1 MFLQIITQSLFYFLA
16 IALVHYLYEYFKEM
30 LTIPKVKDY
39 IHIPKNEYNEIYKIL
54 STNKNIENIG
64 ESKKN
69 NKEELKNYFK
79 NIHNNSK
86 NSNTKETNETNQNNF
101 KVMKQGFSQ
110 NKNEI
115 SYPSDV
121 KSNGP
126 IKQSFSNH
134 PTKNIGENIQSFN
147 ISQEFNDSLTFSSY

>member
-1 MFLQIITQSLFYFLA
+1 MFLQIITQSLFYFLL

-39 IHIPKNEYNEIYKIL
+39 IHIPKNEYNQIYKIL
-54 STNKNIENIG
+54 NNDKKREIG
-64 ESKKN
+64 GSKKN

-86 NSNTKETNETNQNNF
+86 QGNNNGGNTNNMTQNLPT
-101 KVMKQGFSQ
+101 

-115 SYPSDV
+115 TYPSEI

-126 IKQSFSNH
+126 ISQSFSKQPSN
-134 PTKNIGENIQSFN
+134 NFGENIQSFN
-147 ISQEFNDSLTFSSY
+147 ISQEFNDSLAFSNY